1 MTNLNVK
8 VPEISFESASI
19 ENINMAS
26 KWTSKGAATAVT
38 SCLLEKNDSENA
50 DEYFESSDDEG
61 IDWWFYWKFRHS
73 TQICKLK
80 CTQFSSQWCLQS
92 WQLVW

>member
-38 SCLLEKNDSENA
+38 SCLLEKNDSEMQMNTLKVQMTKGLI
-50 DEYFESSDDEG
+50 DDFTENSD
-61 IDWWFYWKFRHS
+61 IPLKF
-73 TQICKLK
+73 
-80 CTQFSSQWCLQS
+80 
-92 WQLVW
+92 VN